1 MMRHSLIALLLMLLC
16 SGSTTGQDDVPVP
29 VKVQYP
35 LFLKIMS
42 LDRELP
48 TRVGDELVIGVVYQP
63 QIRES
68 WRIKDDFM
76 EVVRKSKIR
85 TIKDI
90 PVRCVPIPLESTG
103 SLESMIAEQSV
114 DVLYVGPLRAI
125 DIDGIAQ
132 VTRARHIATLTGVPE
147 YVEEGL
153 AVGIE
158 LVQDQPGILINLKA
172 ARAEGT
178 QFNTQLLRLARV
190 IEP

>member
-1 MMRHSLIALLLMLLC
+1 MRHSLIALLLLLLC
-16 SGSTTGQDDVPVP
+16 TGSTAGQDEDPVP

-48 TRVGDELVIGVVYQP
+48 SRVGEELVIGVVYQP

-68 WRIKDDFM
+68 WRVKDDFM
-76 EVVRKSKIR
+76 EVVRKSSIR
-85 TIKDI
+85 SVKDI
-90 PVRCVPIPLESTG
+90 PVRCVPIPLDDPSA
-103 SLESMIAEQSV
+103 LEALAKTEAV

-125 DIDGIAQ
+125 DIDGIAK
-132 VTRARHIATLTGVPE
+132 VARANHIATLTGVPD

-158 LVQDQPGILINLKA
+158 LVQDQPGILINLQA
-172 ARAEGT
+172 ARAEGA
-178 QFNTQLLRLARV
+178 QFHTQLLRLARV